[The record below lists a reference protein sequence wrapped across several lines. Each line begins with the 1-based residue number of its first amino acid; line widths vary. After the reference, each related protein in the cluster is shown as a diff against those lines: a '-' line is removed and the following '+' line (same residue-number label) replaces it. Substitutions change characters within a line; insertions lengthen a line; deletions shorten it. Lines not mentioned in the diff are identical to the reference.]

1 MIRSAGGLGV
11 GIGAAIFLSRIEIT
25 RSFLSYF
32 GRRSLPIYLM
42 HNLVLAVLAMTLV
55 GTEIPGLPLVAVP
68 LCTVLAVLISLF
80 LDHLLKLIG
89 DRVVF
94 EPFPLSRRAQLS

>member
-1 MIRSAGGLGV
+1 
-11 GIGAAIFLSRIEIT
+11 
-25 RSFLSYF
+25 
-32 GRRSLPIYLM
+32 M

-89 DRVVF
+89 ARVVF